1 MKALAG
7 LAFSIGVTFT
17 VAAIA
22 DESAVPFLLAG
33 LACFAGSALAWGVAR
48 RRERDKLAALRSFRP
63 RRERR

>member
-1 MKALAG
+1 MKGLAG
-7 LAFSIGVTFT
+7 LSFSIGVTAT

-22 DESAVPFLLAG
+22 DESVVPFLLVG
-33 LACFAGSALAWGVAR
+33 LACFTASAVAWSIAR